1 MLFQT
6 KFGQWIEDCFKGEEC
21 LQSKYRFRNAIIDIV
36 LIHEIINRRNILDH
50 FTDTNLQNQDSKNY
64 EILKQFDE
72 KSQQES
78 VLLIWA
84 TLNGGLE
91 NVKHGDGMF
100 NYLSLEGNDTDI
112 NLTEEQKQWFNELF
126 SEPKIHGNRQKDFVL
141 VPYCSFGSSNLKE
154 CDLFKK
160 AKLDIGQN
168 RCFTFNGN
176 PKTNKKGD
184 RVGPNNGLY
193 FTTGFRMP
201 STYSNH
207 NKKALSP
214 LKIILHEPGSAVD
227 NHYRMD
233 TFLEIKPG
241 KNYVIG
247 TDATILETTDT
258 FKDMSDSKRNCHQQ
272 SNNDPYHQSNC
283 YFNQLIKEGI
293 EHFKCIPWYMH
304 HMNTSTKICV
314 NEDFV
319 QFERMISN
327 ETVQQK
333 VLKVCLPSCSFI
345 KYAPNVMME
354 ETLKAEDMEDE
365 IFYDVLGTFMGGI
378 EEQETNPY
386 LSKIQ
391 VNFAEPYATVVTQDA
406 KVTFADMLGTIG
418 GTFGVFLGLSFV
430 SLADEMVEILQ
441 NIYSKLSFKKVVSST
456 LARGSQRR
464 RCISTSY

>member
-1 MLFQT
+1 M
-6 KFGQWIEDCFKGEEC
+6 
-21 LQSKYRFRNAIIDIV
+21 
-36 LIHEIINRRNILDH
+36 
-50 FTDTNLQNQDSKNY
+50 
-64 EILKQFDE
+64 KQFDQE
-72 KSQQES
+72 RSQQES
-78 VLLIWA
+78 VFSIWA

-91 NVKHGDGMF
+91 NVKLHDGMF
-100 NYLSLEGNDTDI
+100 NYLSLDGNYTEI
-112 NLTEEQKQWFNELF
+112 NLTEEQKQWYTQFF
-126 SEPKIHGNRQKDFVL
+126 FEPKIHGNRQKDFVL
-141 VPYCSFGSSNLKE
+141 IPYCSFGSSYLKE

-193 FTTGFRMP
+193 FTVGFRIP
-201 STYSNH
+201 STYANH
-207 NKKALSP
+207 NKKNLSP

-233 TFLEIKPG
+233 TFLEIQPG

-247 TDATILETTDT
+247 TDATILETTET
-258 FKDMSDSKRNCHQQ
+258 FKDMSDLKRSCHQ
-272 SNNDPYHQSNC
+272 SNHEGNSSHQSNC
-283 YFNQLIKEGI
+283 YFSQLIKEGI

-314 NEDFV
+314 NDDFV

-386 LSKIQ
+386 MSKIQ
-391 VNFAEPYATVVTQDA
+391 VKFAEPYATVVTQDA

-430 SLADEMVEILQ
+430 SLADEMVEIVQ
-441 NIYSKLSFKKVVSST
+441 SIYSKLSFKKVVSNT
-456 LARGSQRR
+456 LTRRSIQRR
-464 RCISTSY
+464 RCTSY